1 MPLTIITYLGTFQHL
16 KLKDV
21 QFHDCEDKSA
31 NLFSKCVNL
40 KELTLHGFKMPP
52 LETFT
57 ICDPQPSSL
66 TIINAYYFPKV
77 LNVVAPQLKN
87 LTASIQSSLQI
98 QHGDYL
104 QLSAVSIKPIIS
116 DFITKAMELP
126 SQDPQESLHFAESLV
141 TFQKYIRS
149 FLGAQLAFGLPLF
162 LTSLFG
168 QTAITLLAA
177 VSYRDKKISLKNLIS
192 RMPQASTRLFL
203 TSFQVTLMRV
213 GFFLLGFLVLLVP
226 TIMISDNLLASLV
239 ISLVLLIFVVSLYV
253 YFSVV
258 WVLSLVI
265 SVLEECSGIEALGK
279 AARLVTGKKF
289 EGFLLFI
296 SINLLSYIL
305 DKVLSNII
313 VVQHSELT
321 QEISRVFIGNF
332 LS

>member
-1 MPLTIITYLGTFQHL
+1 MSKNGKLLAMGTSMYLTI
-16 KLKDV
+16 
-21 QFHDCEDKSA
+21 
-31 NLFSKCVNL
+31 FSIFV
-40 KELTLHGFKMPP
+40 F
-52 LETFT
+52 
-57 ICDPQPSSL
+57 
-66 TIINAYYFPKV
+66 
-77 LNVVAPQLKN
+77 LNM
-87 LTASIQSSLQI
+87 S
-98 QHGDYL
+98 
-104 QLSAVSIKPIIS
+104 SIKPIIS

-141 TFQKYIRS
+141 TIQKYIRS

-305 DKVLSNII
+305 YKVLSNII
-313 VVQHSELT
+313 VVKHSELT
-321 QEISRVFIGNF
+321 QEISRVFIGSF
-332 LS
+332 LSLTGMFESQAYTVLYFECKKTHGIREAIELKETVEHSQVQADSFNCEHHD